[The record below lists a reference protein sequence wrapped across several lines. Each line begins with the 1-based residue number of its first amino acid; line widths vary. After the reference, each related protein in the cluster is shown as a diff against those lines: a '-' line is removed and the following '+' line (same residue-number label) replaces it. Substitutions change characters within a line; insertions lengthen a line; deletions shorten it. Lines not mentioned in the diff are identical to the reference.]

1 MLKPPEFKRKVYALS
16 AEEKKRVCPKYD
28 PEKMSNWLTRA
39 EASKVTGLTV
49 AAIIKTE
56 GIRIYPAIDEETG
69 RHYFNPADL
78 EELNARQVL
87 NKKKVETEGD
97 LVARIFSLFR
107 RGTTLEQIVYET
119 RQTPEYIRELY
130 NQYITP
136 LGQVPEDPVAKAKEE
151 KAEYKQENKWLDKE
165 ISRFNPRKR
174 GRPSKA
180 DLEAREKSAKAIRA
194 AKARALK
201 KPAFVAP
208 LEEDKEAGS
217 IDVEEIFAKFD
228 PIAAEFLKKKLGNQ

>member
-1 MLKPPEFKRKVYALS
+1 MKKRYSLS
-16 AEEKKRVCPKYD
+16 SEEKKRVCPKYD
-28 PEKMSNWLTRA
+28 PERMKNWITRIEVAKWAGLTRSGIQKA
-39 EASKVTGLTV
+39 EGVSLF
-49 AAIIKTE
+49 
-56 GIRIYPAIDEETG
+56 PAIDETG
-69 RHYFNPADL
+69 HHYFDPAAV
-78 EELNARQVL
+78 EEFVARRIL
-87 NKKKVETEGD
+87 HKRKVETEGEM
-97 LVARIFSLFR
+97 VARIFSLFR
-107 RGTTLEQIVYET
+107 KGQTLEQIVYDT
-119 RQTPEYIRELY
+119 KQTPEYIRQLY

-165 ISRFNPRKR
+165 ISRFNPKKR

-180 DLEAREKSAKAIRA
+180 DIEARERA
-194 AKARALK
+194 ARAVKAARARALK

-228 PIAAEFLKKKLGNQ
+228 PIAAEFLKKKLGG